1 MRVTPVIIPPATVNK
16 PPNPNFGYK
25 SILKKE
31 FLRGKIPLKKDI
43 TGHKLNPKYISVDHT
58 IPKNKGGKSS
68 LYNYSLMDS
77 FANNKRGEKPIKQFI
92 DLESLVEY
100 IVVMLDVKTME
111 LDGVDYL
118 KGWLRTLLKAMKE
131 GK

>member
-1 MRVTPVIIPPATVNK
+1 MRITPIIVPPATVDY

-31 FLRGKIPLKKDI
+31 FLRGKIPLKRDI
-43 TGHKLNPKYISVDHT
+43 TGHKLNPKYLSVDHT

-77 FANNKRGEKPIKQFI
+77 FVNNKRGEKPIKQFI

-100 IVVMLDVKTME
+100 IIVMLDVKTME
-111 LDGVDYL
+111 LDGIDYL
-118 KGWLRTLLKAMKE
+118 KNWLRTLLKAIKE